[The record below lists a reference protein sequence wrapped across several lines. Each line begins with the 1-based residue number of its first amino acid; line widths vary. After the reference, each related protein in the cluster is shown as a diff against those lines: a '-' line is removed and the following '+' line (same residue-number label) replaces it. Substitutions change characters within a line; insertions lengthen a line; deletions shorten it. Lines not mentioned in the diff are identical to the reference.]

1 MTLYARVEDGQIVE
15 RREFAPGAIPAHKA
29 HLWKPI
35 EGDAPSY
42 DPFRQ
47 FLSAPTETIEA
58 DRVLR
63 SWTVADIPA
72 DTLRG
77 LVKAEARRRI
87 NGRFPDWKQ
96 SNMIAR
102 SAELAR
108 IQAGLMRD
116 ANGAL
121 VAARA
126 LSADELAE
134 EQAINL
140 AWAWIKAVRAASDS
154 IELINPIP
162 SDYAADARWPA

>member
-42 DPFRQ
+42 DTFRQ
-47 FLSAPTETIEA
+47 SLSTPTETIEA

-63 SWTVADIPA
+63 TWVVSDVSTDN
-72 DTLRG
+72 LRNM
-77 LVKAEARRRI
+77 VKAEARRRI
-87 NGRFPDWKQ
+87 LTRFPDWKQ

-108 IQAGLMRD
+108 IQSGLMRD
-116 ANGAL
+116 ANGEL
-121 VAARA
+121 VATRT
-126 LSADELAE
+126 LTSEELAE

-162 SDYAADARWPA
+162 SDYASDARWPA